1 MKIHTSVL
9 LALLLAASPLIQAA
23 EGNGKPPPPP
33 NHFDPALCKGVAP
46 GTVLEFKSP
55 EGRTIKGTCQLVF
68 LPDRPDHPD
77 HPDCPADAPPPGG
90 KQ

>member
-1 MKIHTSVL
+1 MNIHTSVL
-9 LALLLAASPLIQAA
+9 LVLLLAASPLIQAA

-46 GTVLEFKSP
+46 GAVLELKSP
-55 EGRTIKGTCQLVF
+55 EGRIIKGTCQLVF

-77 HPDCPADAPPPGG
+77 CPADAPPPGG